1 MITQDKIRLIDLL
14 TFNFLNTKH
23 RIIPYDAFDYV
34 LTQRTMRSIVQK
46 PRAKRVRLGLK
57 YKQHLLEYNSE
68 VQATKILKKGV
79 VYGTKFIT

>member
-1 MITQDKIRLIDLL
+1 
-14 TFNFLNTKH
+14 
-23 RIIPYDAFDYV
+23 
-34 LTQRTMRSIVQK
+34 MRSIIQK

-57 YKQHLLEYNSE
+57 YKQPLLEYNSE

>member
-1 MITQDKIRLIDLL
+1 
-14 TFNFLNTKH
+14 
-23 RIIPYDAFDYV
+23 
-34 LTQRTMRSIVQK
+34 MRSIVQK
-46 PRAKRVRLGLK
+46 PRAKRVGLGLK

>member
-1 MITQDKIRLIDLL
+1 
-14 TFNFLNTKH
+14 
-23 RIIPYDAFDYV
+23 
-34 LTQRTMRSIVQK
+34 MRSIIQK